1 MAVAM
6 RQKDF
11 DFGGGEAAPRGARSG
26 PAEARPAGAPE
37 PVAPDGPGAVRRGGA
52 TPAQPAGS
60 GRRAEPKPGAAGERR
75 ALTVS
80 QLTDRIQ
87 GVLETEFLDV
97 WVEGEISNL
106 KLAPSGHYYFS
117 LKDERAQVAAVLFRN
132 DARLVRFKPADGMK
146 VLARGALRIYPQRGQ
161 YQVQV
166 QVLEPLGKGS
176 LQQAFEEL
184 KQKLEQEGLFDAR
197 RKRALPMLPRRIGVV
212 TSPGGAVIRDILRV
226 LRSRYANLEVLV
238 YPALVQGDGA
248 WFEIAQGIRV
258 LNRLGGVDVIV
269 LARGG
274 GSLEDLWAFN
284 EEGLARAIAA
294 SQLPVISAVGHET
307 DFTIADFVA
316 DLRAATPSAAAE
328 RVVQA
333 KEELRA
339 RVRALDERREA
350 ALRLR
355 LARVRARVE
364 AAAAHRV
371 FAAERG
377 RLRILAQRADELAR
391 RGETGLVRGVE
402 RGRAHAR
409 RLRERLEAF
418 RLDRQ
423 LASQRERLERQR
435 ERLLVLFRSQGERRR
450 ARLGRLAASLD
461 GLSPLSVLGRGY
473 ALVWQ
478 DARGRLVRDAAEV
491 DAGDALRIRLHKGA
505 LRARVEAKENE

>member
-1 MAVAM
+1 M
-6 RQKDF
+6 RQKGLDF
-11 DFGGGEAAPRGARSG
+11 GGEAAPRNAK
-26 PAEARPAGAPE
+26 PE
-37 PVAPDGPGAVRRGGA
+37 P
-52 TPAQPAGS
+52 S
-60 GRRAEPKPGAAGERR
+60 PKAERR

-106 KLAPSGHYYFS
+106 KLATSGHWYFS
-117 LKDERAQVAAVLFRN
+117 LKDDKAQIRAVVWRT
-132 DARLVRFKPADGMK
+132 DARLVRFKPQDGMK
-146 VLARGALRIYPQRGQ
+146 VLARGQLRVFPPRGE
-161 YQVQV
+161 YQISV

-176 LQQAFEEL
+176 LQQAFEDL
-184 KQKLEQEGLFDAR
+184 KEKLEKEGLFDAK
-197 RKRALPMLPRRIGVV
+197 RKKPLPMLPRRIGVV
-212 TSPGGAVIRDILRV
+212 TSPGGAVLKDILRV

-238 YPALVQGDGA
+238 YPAAVQGDGA
-248 WFEIAQGIRV
+248 WFEIAQGVRA
-258 LNRLGGVDVIV
+258 LNRLGGLDVIV

-294 SQLPVISAVGHET
+294 SRIPTISAVGHET

-333 KEELRA
+333 KEELQA
-339 RVRALDERREA
+339 RVRALDERRHG

-377 RLRILAQRADELAR
+377 RLQVLAQRTDDLAR
-391 RGETGLVRGVE
+391 RAETGLHRGIE

-423 LASQRERLERQR
+423 LAARRDRLERHSD
-435 ERLLVLFRSQGERRR
+435 RLAVLFRSQTERRR

-473 ALVWQ
+473 ALVW
-478 DARGRLVRDAAEV
+478 REGTLLRRAAEV
-491 DAGDALRIRLHKGA
+491 EPGQSLRIRLHEGA
-505 LRARVEAKENE
+505 LHATVDSKESE

>member
-1 MAVAM
+1 MAVTLM
-6 RQKDF
+6 DQKGLDF
-11 DFGGGEAAPRGARSG
+11 DDEPAARSAKPAPTDPAAASRKPPAPR
-26 PAEARPAGAPE
+26 PE
-37 PVAPDGPGAVRRGGA
+37 LSR
-52 TPAQPAGS
+52 
-60 GRRAEPKPGAAGERR
+60 RR

-80 QLTDRIQ
+80 ELTDRIQ

-106 KLAPSGHYYFS
+106 KLATSGHFYFS
-117 LKDERAQVAAVLFRN
+117 LKDEQAQLAAVVWRT
-132 DARLVRFKPADGMK
+132 DARLVRFRPKDGMK
-146 VLARGALRIYPQRGQ
+146 VLARGQLRVYPPRGA
-161 YQVQV
+161 YQLSV

-184 KQKLEQEGLFDAR
+184 KQKLEQEGLFDPA
-197 RKRALPMLPRRIGVV
+197 RKRPLPMLPRRIGVV
-212 TSPGGAVIRDILRV
+212 TSPTGAVLRDILRV
-226 LRSRYANLEVLV
+226 LRSRYADLEVLV

-248 WFEIAQGIRV
+248 ASEIAQGIRA
-258 LNRLGGVDVIV
+258 LNRLGGLDVIL

-284 EEGLARAIAA
+284 DEMVARAIAA
-294 SQLPVISAVGHET
+294 SVIPTISAVGHET

-328 RVVQA
+328 RVVLA
-333 KEELRA
+333 KQELLA
-339 RVRALDERREA
+339 RVRALDERRDG

-355 LARVRARVE
+355 LARVRARVL

-377 RLRILAQRADELAR
+377 RLRVLAQRTDELGR
-391 RGETGLVRGVE
+391 RSETGLRRVVE
-402 RGRAHAR
+402 RARAHER

-423 LASQRERLERQR
+423 LAARRERLERPR
-435 ERLLVLFRSQGERRR
+435 DRLAVLFHAQIEARR
-450 ARLGRLAASLD
+450 ARLGRLMASLE

-473 ALVWQ
+473 ALVWHE
-478 DARGRLVRDAAEV
+478 AHERLVRDAAEIE
-491 DAGDALRIRLHKGA
+491 AGAALRIRLHKGA
-505 LRARVEAKENE
+505 LRARVVSKENE

>member
-1 MAVAM
+1 
-6 RQKDF
+6 
-11 DFGGGEAAPRGARSG
+11 
-26 PAEARPAGAPE
+26 
-37 PVAPDGPGAVRRGGA
+37 
-52 TPAQPAGS
+52 
-60 GRRAEPKPGAAGERR
+60 
-75 ALTVS
+75 
-80 QLTDRIQ
+80 
-87 GVLETEFLDV
+87 
-97 WVEGEISNL
+97 
-106 KLAPSGHYYFS
+106 
-117 LKDERAQVAAVLFRN
+117 
-132 DARLVRFKPADGMK
+132 MK
-146 VLARGALRIYPQRGQ
+146 VLARGTLRVYAPRGE
-161 YQVQV
+161 YQLSV

-184 KQKLEQEGLFDAR
+184 KEKLEKEGLFAAA
-197 RKRALPMLPRRIGVV
+197 RKRPLPMLPRRIGVV
-212 TSPGGAVIRDILRV
+212 TSPGGAVLKDILRV

-248 WFEIAQGIRV
+248 WFEIAQGVRV
-258 LNRLGGVDVIV
+258 LNRLGGLDVIV

-294 SQLPVISAVGHET
+294 SRIPTISAVGHET

-316 DLRAATPSAAAE
+316 DMRAATPSAAAE

-333 KEELRA
+333 KEELQA
-339 RVRALDERREA
+339 RVRALDERRDG

-377 RLRILAQRADELAR
+377 RLRNLAQRTDDLAR
-391 RGETGLVRGVE
+391 RSETGLLRGLE

-423 LASQRERLERQR
+423 LAARRERLERHR
-435 ERLLVLFRSQGERRR
+435 ERLAVLFRSQSERRR

-478 DARGRLVRDAAEV
+478 EAKERLVRDAAEV
-491 DAGDALRIRLHKGA
+491 EAGDALRIRLHQGT
-505 LRARVEAKENE
+505 LRATVQSKESE